1 MRFINI
7 NHGNFLLFNQSLPH
21 GNVVNK
27 TNETRISINCR
38 FKGLFTPYARKKLGS
53 FFSPLTVMP
62 ASQLGLNYKFR
73 RIILKFRGYISSRDL
88 TDGSFVDQ
96 SIQNLIIRKS
106 CEQRNFQYMLS
117 ATEYGMKN
125 CFLMLNQVI
134 LELKKNKFDGV
145 AFYSIDQLPNNT
157 NLRKKIYEV
166 VIKIKRKFLILR
178 KYFIKY

>member
-1 MRFINI
+1 M
-7 NHGNFLLFNQSLPH
+7 
-21 GNVVNK
+21 
-27 TNETRISINCR
+27 
-38 FKGLFTPYARKKLGS
+38 
-53 FFSPLTVMP
+53 
-62 ASQLGLNYKFR
+62 
-73 RIILKFRGYISSRDL
+73 KFRGYISSRDL

-96 SIQNLIIRKS
+96 IQNLIIRKS

-157 NLRKKIYEV
+157 NLRKKN
-166 VIKIKRKFLILR
+166 L
-178 KYFIKY
+178 

>member
-1 MRFINI
+1 M
-7 NHGNFLLFNQSLPH
+7 
-21 GNVVNK
+21 
-27 TNETRISINCR
+27 
-38 FKGLFTPYARKKLGS
+38 
-53 FFSPLTVMP
+53 
-62 ASQLGLNYKFR
+62 
-73 RIILKFRGYISSRDL
+73 KFRGYISSRDL

-134 LELKKNKFDGV
+134 LDLKKNKFDGV

-166 VIKIKRKFLILR
+166 VIKNKKKILISQENILLSTNKDIRKFENLL
-178 KYFIKY
+178 KIKLLLNFCPDKINN

>member
-1 MRFINI
+1 M
-7 NHGNFLLFNQSLPH
+7 
-21 GNVVNK
+21 
-27 TNETRISINCR
+27 
-38 FKGLFTPYARKKLGS
+38 
-53 FFSPLTVMP
+53 
-62 ASQLGLNYKFR
+62 
-73 RIILKFRGYISSRDL
+73 KFRGYISSRDL

-166 VIKIKRKFLILR
+166 VIKNKKKILISQENILLSTNKDIRKFENLL
-178 KYFIKY
+178 KIKLLLNFCPDKINN

>member
-1 MRFINI
+1 
-7 NHGNFLLFNQSLPH
+7 
-21 GNVVNK
+21 
-27 TNETRISINCR
+27 
-38 FKGLFTPYARKKLGS
+38 
-53 FFSPLTVMP
+53 
-62 ASQLGLNYKFR
+62 
-73 RIILKFRGYISSRDL
+73 LKFRGYISSRDL

-166 VIKIKRKFLILR
+166 VIKNKKKILISQENILLSTNKDIEKFENLLKIKLLLNFCPNKINN
-178 KYFIKY
+178 

>member
-1 MRFINI
+1 M
-7 NHGNFLLFNQSLPH
+7 
-21 GNVVNK
+21 
-27 TNETRISINCR
+27 
-38 FKGLFTPYARKKLGS
+38 
-53 FFSPLTVMP
+53 
-62 ASQLGLNYKFR
+62 
-73 RIILKFRGYISSRDL
+73 KFRGYISSRDL

-166 VIKIKRKFLILR
+166 VIKNKKKILISQENILLSTNKDIEKFENLLKIKLLLNF
-178 KYFIKY
+178 

>member
-1 MRFINI
+1 M
-7 NHGNFLLFNQSLPH
+7 
-21 GNVVNK
+21 
-27 TNETRISINCR
+27 
-38 FKGLFTPYARKKLGS
+38 
-53 FFSPLTVMP
+53 
-62 ASQLGLNYKFR
+62 
-73 RIILKFRGYISSRDL
+73 KFRGYISSRDL

-166 VIKIKRKFLILR
+166 VTKNKKKILISQENILLSTNKDIRKFENLLKIKLLLNFCPDKINN
-178 KYFIKY
+178 